1 MPTAQVSTEAT
12 WFGQPRGLTILFLT
26 EMWEK
31 FSFYGMRALLVLYM
45 VKGLG
50 FDVAKASLIYGG
62 YTALVYLTPIFG
74 GWFADWRLG
83 ARRAVVIGGSIMAA
97 GHFLMAF
104 EPLFYPALLT
114 IAVGNGLFL
123 PNLPSQVEPL
133 YAKDDPRR
141 GSAFSIYY
149 VGINLGALLAP
160 LVCGTLGELLGW
172 HWGFGAAGVGMLL
185 GLLVYLKGQ
194 RWLGPEPVRATEAP
208 APGGRLSIGW
218 LLAGVLL
225 SVIVFRG
232 AYEQMGNT
240 LMLWSDMKVDRSIGS
255 FTIPATWFQAL
266 NPALVFLL
274 TPLLVRWWTRSSAEG
289 RGWSPIGRMGLGAAG
304 LGFAYL
310 VLAAVA
316 ALAVGKVSWLWL
328 GGFIG
333 LYTLAELFI
342 LPVGLGLFAML
353 APEGRRGAA
362 VATWFLASFFG
373 NLFAG
378 MLGTRWGQWSDATFF
393 AAMAAI
399 ALLSALGLALLAGR
413 AANRATSAG

>member
-1 MPTAQVSTEAT
+1 MATAPATTEAT

-50 FDVAKASLIYGG
+50 FDVAKASLVYGG

-74 GWFADWRLG
+74 GWFADRRLG

-133 YAKDDPRR
+133 YAREDPRR
-141 GSAFSIYY
+141 GSAFNIYY

-172 HWGFGAAGVGMLL
+172 HWGFGAAGVGMLA

-194 RWLGPEPVRATEAP
+194 RWLGPEPERAVET
-208 APGGRLSIGW
+208 GGRLAIGW
-218 LLAGVLL
+218 LLGGVLL
-225 SVIVFRG
+225 AVILFRG

-240 LMLWSDMKVDRSIGS
+240 LMLWSDAHVDRTMGA

-266 NPALVFLL
+266 NPALVFIL
-274 TPLLVRWWTRSSAEG
+274 TPLLVRWWTRAAAAG
-289 RGWSPIGRMGLGAAG
+289 REQTPVRRMANGAAG
-304 LGFAYL
+304 LGLAYL
-310 VLAAVA
+310 ALAAVA
-316 ALAVGKVSWLWL
+316 GLAAGKLGWGWLA
-328 GGFIG
+328 GFIA
-333 LYTLAELFI
+333 LYTLSELFI

-373 NLFAG
+373 NLLAGTLGTAWGRVSDAAFFAG
-378 MLGTRWGQWSDATFF
+378 MGAV
-393 AAMAAI
+393 
-399 ALLSALGLALLAGR
+399 ALLSALGLVLLAAR
-413 AANRATSAG
+413 AAPRLT